1 MSTPLS
7 PADSRGADP
16 RPGASPLREAPLLFV
31 FYETTGLARQRQL
44 LEQILGLKVIESQF
58 HPPHH
63 SHGLVKYDAG
73 GVILAL
79 NLSGPGK
86 LSEDGSDGMAAALST
101 PCPDTAAARLVA
113 HGCTASAGGVFTDP
127 DGHHYVIRA
136 APSASR
142 LGPEVSVPELRLVVG
157 DLAASLSFY
166 GETLGLELRGRTDGE
181 LRFATGSIDLVLQHG
196 RAAPDGRPGR
206 HDGYLIVFHTG
217 DVQRAFEGLRG
228 RGLRFKQPRVG
239 FSAIGGTARFTDPT
253 GHTYCL
259 YEPSAVSLSW
269 GSGLKVRQIVGG
281 RIGDDS
287 DAPML

>member
-1 MSTPLS
+1 L
-7 PADSRGADP
+7 RG
-16 RPGASPLREAPLLFV
+16 APLLFV

-44 LEQILGLKVIESQF
+44 LEQILGLKVIENQF

-86 LSEDGSDGMAAALST
+86 LSEDGSDGLAATLST
-101 PCPDTAAARLVA
+101 PSPDTTAVRLLA
-113 HGCTASAGGVFTDP
+113 HGCMARAGGVLTDP

-136 APSASR
+136 APSANR
-142 LGPEVSVPELRLVVG
+142 PGVFVPELRLVVG
-157 DLAASLSFY
+157 DLAASLAFY

-181 LRFATGSIDLVLQHG
+181 LRFVTGAIDLVLQRG
-196 RAAPDGRPGR
+196 RAAPDGRPAR
-206 HDGYLIVFHTG
+206 HNGYLLVFHTG
-217 DVQRAFEGLRG
+217 DIQRAFEDLLR

-239 FSAIGGTARFTDPT
+239 FSEIGGTARFTDPS

-269 GSGLKVRQIVGG
+269 GSGPKVREIVGG
-281 RIGDDS
+281 RIGVDS
-287 DAPML
+287 VAPVL